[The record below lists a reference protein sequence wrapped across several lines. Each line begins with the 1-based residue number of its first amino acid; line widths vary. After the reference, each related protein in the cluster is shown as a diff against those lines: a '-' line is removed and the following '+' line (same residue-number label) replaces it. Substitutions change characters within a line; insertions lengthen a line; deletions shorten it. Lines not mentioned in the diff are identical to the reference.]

1 MPDLPPTAPLSPSPS
16 APLSPSPL
24 PADPDDRF
32 NAAFERHW
40 VSVFRFALAWT
51 NDWAAAEDLAQD
63 AFVRLWTRRA
73 SIDWSTP
80 ILPWLL
86 TTTHHLATDRFRR
99 LRRAALSQHNDASG
113 LDSAAAI
120 RWLDLRGAMSVLT
133 PFQRSAL
140 VLTAIV
146 GLETEAVGQ
155 LLGTSAG
162 GVRAAVSRARQTL
175 RGEDA

>member
-1 MPDLPPTAPLSPSPS
+1 MPEPM
-16 APLSPSPL
+16 
-24 PADPDDRF
+24 PADPDERF
-32 NAAFERHW
+32 NDAFGRHW

-73 SIDWSTP
+73 NVDWSTP

-86 TTTHHLATDRFRR
+86 TTTHHLATDRFRK
-99 LRRAALSQHNDASG
+99 LRRAVLPGARQSAA
-113 LDSAAAI
+113 LDSDARL
-120 RWLDLRGAMSVLT
+120 RWLDLREAMAMLS

-140 VLTAIV
+140 LLTAVV
-146 GLETEAVGQ
+146 GLETEAVGE

-175 RGEDA
+175 RGDDA

>member
-1 MPDLPPTAPLSPSPS
+1 MPDPMPAAPDES
-16 APLSPSPL
+16 
-24 PADPDDRF
+24 F

-40 VSVFRFALAWT
+40 ISVFRFALAWT

-63 AFVRLWTRRA
+63 AFVRLWSKRA

-86 TTTHHLATDRFRR
+86 TTTHHLATDRFRK
-99 LRRAALSQHNDASG
+99 LRRAVLPGARRTAE
-113 LDSAAAI
+113 LDSDARL
-120 RWLDLRGAMSVLT
+120 RWMDLREAMAVLS

-146 GLETEAVGQ
+146 GLETEAVGE
-155 LLGTSAG
+155 LLGTSPG

-175 RGEDA
+175 RGQDA